1 LGSKISK
8 QEVPLKLD
16 DDWVEE
22 LVNYDGGGSSLKVVT
37 KIGKEVG
44 VEIKDVKEEAAHEVA
59 LAKRQWPRQKLQ
71 RR

>member
-22 LVNYDGGGSSLKVVT
+22 LVNYDGGGSSLKVAT
-37 KIGKEVG
+37 KIDKEVG
-44 VEIKDVKEEAAHEVA
+44 VEIKDVKQEAAHEVA